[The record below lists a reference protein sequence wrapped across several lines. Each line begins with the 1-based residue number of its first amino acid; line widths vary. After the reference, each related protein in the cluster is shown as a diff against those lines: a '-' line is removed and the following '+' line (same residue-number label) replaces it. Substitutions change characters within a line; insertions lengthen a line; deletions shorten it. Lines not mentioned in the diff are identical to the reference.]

1 MAVLDATNREGYNSF
16 LKFLQDATRA
26 GRKID
31 GIVIRNMGL
40 IDKTQDFSQIL
51 SKMPDSIQKLTLFF
65 EGKDTSSLIGLKDKK
80 IQEIDLYNS
89 SNTIADD
96 W

>member
-1 MAVLDATNREGYNSF
+1 
-16 LKFLQDATRA
+16 
-26 GRKID
+26 
-31 GIVIRNMGL
+31 MGL
-40 IDKTQDFSQIL
+40 IDKHQDFSQIL
-51 SKMPDSIQKLTLFF
+51 AQMPDSIQKLTLFF